1 MHASRSSRSTSIDLF
16 VPESPKSL
24 KDAFEKLSRRSKSVS
39 GPASHGA
46 ALSNYE
52 SKLVWRDRNITIT
65 SGRWRTRRHLS
76 IVLALLAL
84 SLLIYSTA
92 HKSARHYLTRQ
103 STSTSCNPYIVSGN
117 FHADYSEPSNNYWEP
132 IDAATCRAPQYVK
145 QLRAGDYKGMEWMQ
159 NRTVVLLGDS
169 IERDHVNLFCSILG
183 KEAETIKGKHP
194 LAVAAGIS
202 DSMESNER
210 KKKDRASRIA
220 FKGMQESTLPK
231 LCYVKELNFMLVNM
245 YHFGL
250 DEQGYWQAL
259 DQFHGPGSIEE
270 RFETQFGPF
279 ISKLRSDYRA
289 SAPDLIEIS
298 SGMFDLAKWAKEDIA
313 GEQNTEDEL
322 SADRLAWYESRVSR
336 FMEVT
341 TASFPAAIKVWR
353 GVTHPEDQAAEL
365 DYFNDRF
372 GHSPASSTPH
382 FSTSRV
388 HQIDQIA
395 RKLAH
400 PSPPIY
406 LTQQSFKARR
416 SIINETVAVPVHQK
430 REFVYNPWSSLI
442 QGAPAHQLDRLHG
455 GDLATPGAVLWSD
468 MMLWHLKQG
477 VGA

>member
-1 MHASRSSRSTSIDLF
+1 M
-16 VPESPKSL
+16 
-24 KDAFEKLSRRSKSVS
+24 
-39 GPASHGA
+39 
-46 ALSNYE
+46 
-52 SKLVWRDRNITIT
+52 
-65 SGRWRTRRHLS
+65 LS
-76 IVLALLAL
+76 IFR
-84 SLLIYSTA
+84 

-231 LCYVKELNFMLVNM
+231 LCYVKELNFMVRFPSLMIGFVLNFLSQLVNM

-365 DYFNDRF
+365 DYFNVSLTCMFCTALQRLMIY
-372 GHSPASSTPH
+372 HPIRTASVILPPP
-382 FSTSRV
+382 
-388 HQIDQIA
+388 
-395 RKLAH
+395 AH
-400 PSPPIY
+400 PTFPRVAYI
-406 LTQQSFKARR
+406 R
-416 SIINETVAVPVHQK
+416 SIRLPANWHTLHRLYISPNNLSRLDAALSTKRLLCLSIKNVNSCITRGLVSSKVRRRTSWIDFMEATSQLPVLCSG
-430 REFVYNPWSSLI
+430 P
-442 QGAPAHQLDRLHG
+442 
-455 GDLATPGAVLWSD
+455 T
-468 MMLWHLKQG
+468 
-477 VGA
+477 